1 MPENIQRVDDVT
13 LQHMS
18 ELMSRLPH
26 RGTWKVDQRGGN
38 AQLVAKDP
46 SQVVVILAQS
56 DYEEIA
62 ELALFSGRH
71 LSSLLAEIRE
81 HRKEEQLRC
90 LKTSSTPPTPGQNAT
105 S

>member
-1 MPENIQRVDDVT
+1 
-13 LQHMS
+13 
-18 ELMSRLPH
+18 
-26 RGTWKVDQRGGN
+26 
-38 AQLVAKDP
+38 
-46 SQVVVILAQS
+46 
-56 DYEEIA
+56 
-62 ELALFSGRH
+62 LALFSGRH